1 MPSLDTLA
9 RLAAHTGGLL
19 YPLALLL
26 TLTLAVSLERGW
38 ALRSLDRRGER
49 LARALAGLDA
59 ADRGGLAGLLE
70 ARPHAVHAALLRCAL
85 TPPETAAPAGA
96 LAARLDEH
104 ILAIQPQLDRRL
116 WVLDTAVTLAPLL
129 GLLGTIVGMFHA
141 FAALGG
147 EASGRAQAVTGGVAE
162 ALVATAAGLL
172 IAVLGLVAFNALGER
187 ARRAGHQLE
196 VIKVMLVNRF
206 AGAACGA
213 GAG

>member
-9 RLAAHTGGLL
+9 RLAAHSGGLL

-59 ADRGGLAGLLE
+59 ADRAGLAGLLA

-85 TPPETAAPAGA
+85 RPPETAPAGA

-206 AGAACGA
+206 ADAACGA